1 MSFKPRHQE
10 TEKIDG
16 RGRPAKDR
24 TARDRIE
31 NHQTTRGQLDFPP
44 SSPPLQQ
51 THKSQRDPPPKE
63 RRSLNVSDRERG
75 IRNDVAVCIEKGLVA
90 GRREDSQAREE
101 SGEIEG
107 RRPRTYDETSHRP
120 NREQEKVV
128 GYEGVSPDL
137 GKERTETSENTDQLP
152 LFFSLLAFFS
162 LSQAQNESKRRRR
175 DLPK

>member
-1 MSFKPRHQE
+1 
-10 TEKIDG
+10 
-16 RGRPAKDR
+16 
-24 TARDRIE
+24 
-31 NHQTTRGQLDFPP
+31 
-44 SSPPLQQ
+44 
-51 THKSQRDPPPKE
+51 
-63 RRSLNVSDRERG
+63 LNVSDRERG

-152 LFFSLLAFFS
+152 LFFSLLLAFFLPFS
-162 LSQAQNESKRRRR
+162 SPRTKVREGEETYRSRENDGSEQDHAQRC
-175 DLPK
+175 